1 LGGSPSDKQ
10 LAENVRSAA
19 LRLKES
25 MGDEDDTDSDEEED
39 EEEEEVEQKQQAE
52 NDAEK
57 GPTESSGP
65 ADENPVT
72 AQTA

>member
-1 LGGSPSDKQ
+1 
-10 LAENVRSAA
+10 
-19 LRLKES
+19 

-39 EEEEEVEQKQQAE
+39 EDEEEVEQKQQAE
-52 NDAEK
+52 NDAET
-57 GPTESSGP
+57 GATESSGP